1 MGSEEKALPLSENDK
16 TAASPDEILSQ
27 GELNIP
33 PELPV
38 LPVVD
43 IVVFPQMV
51 TALNV
56 STEKELKLL
65 DYTLTGKRLLALALQ
80 KKAEDEKKGPE
91 KDVRPEDLYEY
102 ATAVV
107 VLQMLRMPDN
117 SAKMLVQGISRLKIE
132 KYVQE
137 EPYLVAEVKPLEE
150 KLEEGME
157 MDALSRSASD
167 QFMKMISMTS
177 NLPEEL
183 KVAVVN
189 IEHPGR
195 LADLIAS
202 HLSISVYEKEE
213 VLEAVDVKARLQKVN
228 TFISREMEVLKMA
241 KKIQG
246 QVKSELDKGQ
256 REYYLRQQLKAIQ
269 DELGE
274 GDERTME
281 VNELKKKVEEAKLPP
296 EAKKEAD
303 RELSRLEKMPP
314 QAAEYI
320 VSRTYLDWLISIP
333 WSVSTTDNLDIN
345 AAQKVLDEDHY
356 DLKKV
361 KERILEYLAVR
372 KLKKDMKGPILC
384 FVGPP
389 GTGKTS
395 LGKSIA
401 RALGRKFV
409 RISLGGVR
417 DEAEI
422 RGHRRTYIGA
432 LPGRII
438 QYIRKAGSNNPVFM
452 MDEIDKLGM
461 DFRGDPAS
469 ALLEVLDPEQNFEF
483 SDHYLE
489 VPFDLSKVMF
499 ITTANFLDPVPPA
512 LKDRMEVLE
521 LLGYTEEEKVSISR
535 QFLIP
540 KQIEEHGL
548 STDAITIEDD
558 ALKAVISSYTREA
571 GLRNLERTIATLC
584 RKVAKDVAAEKTGSV
599 TVRAEDL
606 DEMLGPPR
614 FFQEIAERTAEPG
627 VATGLAWTST
637 GGEILFIESTFMPGS
652 GKLSLTGSLG
662 EVMKESAEAAMS
674 YVRSNADRLG
684 TSVKDFTRYDFHIHV
699 PAGAIPKDGPSAGV
713 TLAVSLISLL
723 TERSVLP
730 DVAMTGEIMLRGK
743 VLPVGGIKEK
753 VLAAKR
759 AGIHTIVLPKRNDK
773 DLVEVPEHVKANIDF
788 HFIDKLDDA
797 LPVVFDTAA
806 QGRREEKVEERLEK
820 TV

>member
-16 TAASPDEILSQ
+16 TAASPDEILPQ
-27 GELNIP
+27 DELNIP

-684 TSVKDFTRYDFHIHV
+684 TSIKDFTKYDFHIHV

-723 TERSVLP
+723 TERAVLP
-730 DVAMTGEIMLRGK
+730 DVAMTGEITLRGK

-797 LPVVFDTAA
+797 LHVVFDTAA

>member
-27 GELNIP
+27 DELNIP

-80 KKAEDEKKGPE
+80 KKVEDEKKGPE

-314 QAAEYI
+314 QAAEYT

-599 TVRAEDL
+599 TVRADDL

-684 TSVKDFTRYDFHIHV
+684 TSVKDFTKYDFHIHV

-730 DVAMTGEIMLRGK
+730 DVAMTGEITLRGK

>member
-1 MGSEEKALPLSENDK
+1 MGSEEKALPPSENDK

-27 GELNIP
+27 DELNIP

-80 KKAEDEKKGPE
+80 KKVEDEKKGPE

-314 QAAEYI
+314 QAAEYT

-684 TSVKDFTRYDFHIHV
+684 TSVKDFTKYDFHIHV

-730 DVAMTGEIMLRGK
+730 DVAMTGEITLRGK

-759 AGIHTIVLPKRNDK
+759 AGIHTIILPKRNDK
-773 DLVEVPEHVKANIDF
+773 DLVEVPDHVKVNIDF

>member
-1 MGSEEKALPLSENDK
+1 MGNEEKALPPSENDK
-16 TAASPDEILSQ
+16 TAASPDEILPQ
-27 GELNIP
+27 GEFNIP

-65 DYTLTGKRLLALALQ
+65 DYALTGKRLLALALQ
-80 KKAEDEKKGPE
+80 KKAEDEKKGQE
-91 KDVRPEDLYEY
+91 EDVRAEDLYEY

-132 KYVQE
+132 EYVQK
-137 EPYLVAEVKPLEE
+137 EPYLIARITPLED

-157 MDALSRSASD
+157 MNALSRSASD

-189 IEHPGR
+189 IEHHGR

-213 VLEAVDVKARLQKVN
+213 VLETVDVKARLQKVN

-281 VNELKKKVEEAKLPP
+281 MNELRNKVEEAKLPP
-296 EAKKEAD
+296 EAQKEAE

-320 VSRTYLDWLISIP
+320 VSRTYLDWLVSIP

-469 ALLEVLDPEQNFEF
+469 ALLEVLDLEQNFEF

-489 VPFDLSKVMF
+489 VPFDLSTVMF

-535 QFLIP
+535 KYLIP
-540 KQIEEHGL
+540 KQIEAHGL

-584 RKVAKDVAAEKTGSV
+584 RKVAKDVAAEKARSV
-599 TVRAEDL
+599 TVRADDL
-606 DEMLGPPR
+606 DEMLGPPI
-614 FFQEIAERTAEPG
+614 FFQEIAERAAEPG

-637 GGEILFIESTFMPGS
+637 GGEILFIESTAMPGS

-684 TSVKDFTRYDFHIHV
+684 TSVEDFTKYDFHIHV
-699 PAGAIPKDGPSAGV
+699 PAGAIPKDGPSAGI

-730 DVAMTGEIMLRGK
+730 DVAMTGEITLRGK

-773 DLVEVPEHVKANIDF
+773 DMVEVPEHVKANIDF
-788 HFIDKLDDA
+788 HFVDKIDDA
-797 LPVVFDTAA
+797 LPIVFGTAA
-806 QGRREEKVEERLEK
+806 QGGREEKVEEKLEK

>member
-16 TAASPDEILSQ
+16 TAASPDEILPQ
-27 GELNIP
+27 DELNIP

-137 EPYLVAEVKPLEE
+137 EPYLVAEVKPLE
-150 KLEEGME
+150 KKIEEGME

-314 QAAEYI
+314 QAAEYT

-584 RKVAKDVAAEKTGSV
+584 RKVAKDVAAEKTRSV

-684 TSVKDFTRYDFHIHV
+684 TSVKDFTKYDFHIHV

-723 TERSVLP
+723 TERAVLP
-730 DVAMTGEIMLRGK
+730 DVAMTGEITLRGK

-773 DLVEVPEHVKANIDF
+773 DLVEVPDHVKVNIDF

>member
-1 MGSEEKALPLSENDK
+1 MGSKEKALPLSENDK
-16 TAASPDEILSQ
+16 TAASPDEILPQ
-27 GELNIP
+27 DELNIP

-157 MDALSRSASD
+157 MNALSRSASD

-281 VNELKKKVEEAKLPP
+281 VNELK
-296 EAKKEAD
+296 
-303 RELSRLEKMPP
+303 
-314 QAAEYI
+314 
-320 VSRTYLDWLISIP
+320 
-333 WSVSTTDNLDIN
+333 
-345 AAQKVLDEDHY
+345 
-356 DLKKV
+356 
-361 KERILEYLAVR
+361 
-372 KLKKDMKGPILC
+372 
-384 FVGPP
+384 
-389 GTGKTS
+389 
-395 LGKSIA
+395 
-401 RALGRKFV
+401 
-409 RISLGGVR
+409 
-417 DEAEI
+417 
-422 RGHRRTYIGA
+422 RR
-432 LPGRII
+432 
-438 QYIRKAGSNNPVFM
+438 
-452 MDEIDKLGM
+452 
-461 DFRGDPAS
+461 
-469 ALLEVLDPEQNFEF
+469 
-483 SDHYLE
+483 
-489 VPFDLSKVMF
+489 
-499 ITTANFLDPVPPA
+499 
-512 LKDRMEVLE
+512 
-521 LLGYTEEEKVSISR
+521 
-535 QFLIP
+535 
-540 KQIEEHGL
+540 
-548 STDAITIEDD
+548 
-558 ALKAVISSYTREA
+558 
-571 GLRNLERTIATLC
+571 
-584 RKVAKDVAAEKTGSV
+584 
-599 TVRAEDL
+599 
-606 DEMLGPPR
+606 
-614 FFQEIAERTAEPG
+614 
-627 VATGLAWTST
+627 
-637 GGEILFIESTFMPGS
+637 
-652 GKLSLTGSLG
+652 
-662 EVMKESAEAAMS
+662 
-674 YVRSNADRLG
+674 
-684 TSVKDFTRYDFHIHV
+684 
-699 PAGAIPKDGPSAGV
+699 
-713 TLAVSLISLL
+713 
-723 TERSVLP
+723 
-730 DVAMTGEIMLRGK
+730 
-743 VLPVGGIKEK
+743 
-753 VLAAKR
+753 
-759 AGIHTIVLPKRNDK
+759 
-773 DLVEVPEHVKANIDF
+773 
-788 HFIDKLDDA
+788 
-797 LPVVFDTAA
+797 
-806 QGRREEKVEERLEK
+806 
-820 TV
+820 

>member
-1 MGSEEKALPLSENDK
+1 MGNEEKALPPSENDK
-16 TAASPDEILSQ
+16 TAASPDEILPQ
-27 GELNIP
+27 GEFNIP

-65 DYTLTGKRLLALALQ
+65 DYALTGKRLLALALQ
-80 KKAEDEKKGPE
+80 KKAEDEKKGQE
-91 KDVRPEDLYEY
+91 EDVRAEDLYEY

-132 KYVQE
+132 EYVQK
-137 EPYLVAEVKPLEE
+137 EPYLIARITPLED

-157 MDALSRSASD
+157 MNALSRSASD

-189 IEHPGR
+189 IEHHGR

-213 VLEAVDVKARLQKVN
+213 VLETVDVKARLQKVN

-281 VNELKKKVEEAKLPP
+281 MNELRNKVEEAKLPP
-296 EAKKEAD
+296 EAQKEAE

-320 VSRTYLDWLISIP
+320 VSRTYLDWLVSIP

-489 VPFDLSKVMF
+489 VPFDLSTVMF

-535 QFLIP
+535 KYLIP
-540 KQIEEHGL
+540 KQIEAHGL

-584 RKVAKDVAAEKTGSV
+584 RKVAKDVAAEKARSV
-599 TVRAEDL
+599 TVRADDL
-606 DEMLGPPR
+606 DEMLGPPI
-614 FFQEIAERTAEPG
+614 FFQEIAERAAEPG

-637 GGEILFIESTFMPGS
+637 GGEILFIESTAMPGS

-684 TSVKDFTRYDFHIHV
+684 TSVEDFTKYDFHIHV
-699 PAGAIPKDGPSAGV
+699 PAGAIPKDGPSAGI

-730 DVAMTGEIMLRGK
+730 DVAMTGEITLRGK

-773 DLVEVPEHVKANIDF
+773 DMVEVPEHVKANIDF
-788 HFIDKLDDA
+788 HFVDKIDDA
-797 LPVVFDTAA
+797 LPIVFGTAA
-806 QGRREEKVEERLEK
+806 QGGREEKVEEKLEK

>member
-27 GELNIP
+27 DELNIP

-80 KKAEDEKKGPE
+80 KKVEDEKKGPE

-157 MDALSRSASD
+157 MNALSRSASD

-314 QAAEYI
+314 QAAEYT

-684 TSVKDFTRYDFHIHV
+684 TSIKDFTKYDFHIHV

-730 DVAMTGEIMLRGK
+730 DVAMTGEITLRGK

-773 DLVEVPEHVKANIDF
+773 DLVEVPEHVKVNIDF